1 MHDIFC
7 ESNFDKDILK
17 YSNSELMWIRR
28 QLYRAL
34 FLDEEN
40 HKFLIKQEV
49 FLKKL
54 IMDEYKK
61 KRDENKVNSGT
72 ENQNAMKKSVSTVSL
87 FSNSSET
94 SIISSISLLV
104 FSSIVCQSCSKL
116 LGRLINR
123 GESCKKCKMVICKNC
138 SYTFDWY
145 NGKCLYCIECFAET
159 YLNVIKYGL
168 QPKIQNKNI
177 QMGGAEVRK
186 KLIIKIDN
194 ELERRFTERS
204 EEISNFR
211 NAFERQLKIE
221 ERCNKIRNG
230 PIKSSNLLSVPTI
243 TLSRTDDTPED
254 IQSTSKKQ
262 TLFIGDSLR
271 RYSCQ
276 GTSDDIYDI
285 IMGNNFLSNKLEE
298 DVNDTNNTTTTSTI
312 HNDHN
317 YLKGKYK

>member
-40 HKFLIKQEV
+40 HKFLIKQEM

-61 KRDENKVNSGT
+61 KRVENKVNIET
-72 ENQNAMKKSVSTVSL
+72 ENHNAIKKSVSTVSL

-123 GESCKKCKMVICKNC
+123 GESCKKCKIVICKNC
-138 SYTFDWY
+138 SYTFEWY

-168 QPKIQNKNI
+168 QPKIQNKSI

-186 KLIIKIDN
+186 KIILKIDS

-221 ERCNKIRNG
+221 EQCNKIRNG
-230 PIKSSNLLSVPTI
+230 PIKSTNLLSVPTI
-243 TLSRTDDTPED
+243 TLSQIDDTSED
-254 IQSTSKKQ
+254 IQSTPKKQ
-262 TLFIGDSLR
+262 TLLFGDSLR
-271 RYSCQ
+271 RFSCNE
-276 GTSDDIYDI
+276 TSNDIYDI
-285 IMGNNFLSNKLEE
+285 IMAKNFLSNKLEE
-298 DVNDTNNTTTTSTI
+298 DDDDTKNTTTTSTTLK
-312 HNDHN
+312 DHS
-317 YLKGKYK
+317 YLEKKYK